1 MYILIYTNERKDD
14 KMESNQ
20 GKEAVQLTTT
30 AQKWGNSIGVRIPQK
45 IAQKYGVENGSEIR
59 VIESS
64 EGIILKPVDADPTL
78 EELLAQVTDEN
89 RHEEYFSKPM
99 GRELL

>member
-1 MYILIYTNERKDD
+1 MSEGCDTMD
-14 KMESNQ
+14 KNNIKGAITM
-20 GKEAVQLTTT
+20 TTK
-30 AQKWGNSIGVRIPQK
+30 ARKWGNSIGVRIPFR
-45 IAQKYGVENGSEIR
+45 IAEKYGIVNGSTVEIEEKENG
-59 VIESS
+59 
-64 EGIILKPVDADPTL
+64 ILFKPTEKDLSL